1 MICVYKIYEFIFSI
15 IILFYYCFSGTPPV
29 ECNLLCMTLLRIY
42 VQIPPQPEQKF
53 QVSLSPQVPVG
64 EKKKDTEGLE
74 NQRRIDDVLLCLPDR
89 HQSIKH
95 IPSSIFSFLLQKLF
109 LLYLAFFPVFE
120 ISSYVGSL
128 VISSSHRRQF
138 SSFLSFVPLQTVYFS
153 N

>member
-64 EKKKDTEGLE
+64 KKKRI
-74 NQRRIDDVLLCLPDR
+74 QRDWKIREELMMYFCVCPTDIRVLNIFPHLSF
-89 HQSIKH
+89 H
-95 IPSSIFSFLLQKLF
+95 FSFRN
-109 LLYLAFFPVFE
+109 YFFC
-120 ISSYVGSL
+120 ISL
-128 VISSSHRRQF
+128 
-138 SSFLSFVPLQTVYFS
+138 SFLSLKSQATWAVL
-153 N
+153 